1 VGWAVTTL
9 SVMTSRISTGAT
21 YTCAV
26 PATAD
31 ETLADEARRRTQAGA
46 AGIAAGLLTIGSG
59 AFAAIVYS
67 DKPSVPVL
75 EALRERLSA
84 NPPAVGLKV
93 RQALFYNDHAAAII
107 AVSILLALAAIAM
120 GIALSHLYRS
130 TKARKP
136 EFPTIAVGLAIGGSI
151 MVAVSELV
159 LAISVVVESHKL
171 AGVAHP
177 TAGAARDALL
187 PPTALAAGILRQLGV
202 FMLGGGFILIAL
214 NAMRVGLLTR
224 FMGVLG
230 VIVGG
235 LFIIPLG
242 ASLPIVQAFWLA
254 ALGALFLGF
263 WPPGRPPAWVTGD
276 AQPWPTQQQIREE
289 RTARKEER
297 AGSGSGES
305 RPRRQRP
312 EPPETPAPEAPA
324 RPAHSSS
331 KKRKRK
337 RH

>member
-1 VGWAVTTL
+1 
-9 SVMTSRISTGAT
+9 M
-21 YTCAV
+21 

-31 ETLADEARRRTQAGA
+31 ETLADEARRRKQAGA
-46 AGIAAGLLTIGSG
+46 VGIAAGVLTIASG
-59 AFAAIVYS
+59 ALAAVVYS
-67 DKPSVPVL
+67 DKPTVPVL
-75 EALRERLSA
+75 DALRERLSSDQ
-84 NPPAVGLKV
+84 PAIGLKV
-93 RQALFYNDHAAAII
+93 RQALFYDEHATPII
-107 AVSILLALAAIAM
+107 LVSFLLALAALAM
-120 GIALSHLYRS
+120 GLTLSHLYRS
-130 TKARKP
+130 TKARRP
-136 EFPTIAVGLAIGGSI
+136 ELPTAAVGLAIAGCI
-151 MVAVSELV
+151 MVAVSELT

-171 AGVAHP
+171 AGLAHP
-177 TAGAARDALL
+177 TAAAARDALL

-230 VIVGG
+230 IIVGG

-254 ALGALFLGF
+254 AMGALFLGY
-263 WPPGRPPAWVTGD
+263 WPPGLPPAWVTGA
-276 AQPWPTQQQIREE
+276 AQPWPTQQEIREQ
-289 RTARKEER
+289 RAARKEER
-297 AGSGSGES
+297 TGE
-305 RPRRQRP
+305 PRARRRRP

-337 RH
+337 RR

>member
-1 VGWAVTTL
+1 
-9 SVMTSRISTGAT
+9 
-21 YTCAV
+21 V

-31 ETLADEARRRTQAGA
+31 ETLADEARRRRQAGA
-46 AGIAAGLLTIGSG
+46 AGLAAGLLTIGSG
-59 AFAAIVYS
+59 AYAAVVYR
-67 DKPSVPVL
+67 DKPTVPVL
-75 EALRERLSA
+75 DALRERLSSD
-84 NPPAVGLKV
+84 PPAVGLKV
-93 RQALFYNDHAAAII
+93 RQALFYDQHAASII

-120 GIALSHLYRS
+120 GLALSHLYRS
-130 TKARKP
+130 TKARRP
-136 EFPTIAVGLAIGGSI
+136 ELPTAAVGLAIAGSI
-151 MVAVSELV
+151 LVAVSEIT
-159 LAISVVVESHKL
+159 LAISVTVQAHKL

-177 TAGAARDALL
+177 TADAARDALL

-214 NAMRVGLLTR
+214 NAMKVGLLSR

-230 VIVGG
+230 IIVGG

-263 WPPGRPPAWVTGD
+263 WPPGLPPAWVTGE
-276 AQPWPTQQQIREE
+276 AQPWPTQQEIREQRMAAKE
-289 RTARKEER
+289 AR
-297 AGSGSGES
+297 SGEP
-305 RPRRQRP
+305 RARRQRP

-324 RPAHSSS
+324 RPAHPSS
-331 KKRKRK
+331 KKRKRR